1 MDPTEYRLLRKII
14 AHGGLSLQ
22 DMCDKTTG
30 QWALDPDIKAAA
42 KSLAD
47 AGLIAPGGG
56 YTLTATPSGYVA
68 FFDSDLGDIDD

>member
-22 DMCDKTTG
+22 DMCDKTT
-30 QWALDPDIKAAA
+30 WALDPDIKAAA
-42 KSLAD
+42 KSLAE
-47 AGLIAPGGG
+47 AGLIAPGEH
-56 YTLTATPSGYVA
+56 YTLTATPSGCVA